1 MSASHRRATVS
12 GALAIAVALT
22 AVACGDSDDKKSAN
36 GLEKSNITLGTMTVA
51 DTAPVQLAISKG
63 YFKAEGLSV
72 KTQVI
77 PGGAAGIP
85 LLKSGRLDFSFGN
98 YVSLLTA
105 ATKDPGFK
113 PMIVAEGF
121 QSASKTHTLM
131 VRKDSPYHT
140 VKDLAGKKIGV
151 NTKRNIST
159 LLVRAAAQPE
169 GVEFDE
175 DKNFVEVAPPAMEQA
190 LKSKSVEAVQ
200 AIEPFGTQMQETM
213 GARMVADL
221 SSGPTADFP
230 IAGYASTEKF
240 AKENPKTVAAFQR
253 ALTKAQGECADRKV
267 VQDILPTYAKG
278 IDAKVASTMSYG
290 TYPTSL
296 NATRLQRVADFMQ
309 QFGYVDKRIDV
320 KQYIATP
327 SSS

>member
-22 AVACGDSDDKKSAN
+22 AVACGDSDDKKSTN
-36 GLEKSNITLGTMTVA
+36 GLEKSSITLGTMTVA

-190 LKSKSVEAVQ
+190 LKSKSVDAVQ

-213 GARMVADL
+213 GARMVSDL

-230 IAGYASTEKF
+230 IAGYAATEKF
-240 AKENPKTVAAFQR
+240 TKENPKTVAAFQR

-309 QFGYVDKRIDV
+309 QFGYVDKRIDD
-320 KQYIATP
+320 KQYIAAP

>member
-1 MSASHRRATVS
+1 MSASHRRAAIS
-12 GALAIAVALT
+12 GSLAIALALS
-22 AVACGDSDDKKSAN
+22 AAACGDSEDKSAN
-36 GLEKSNITLGTMTVA
+36 GLEKSQITLGVMTVA

-63 YFKAEGLSV
+63 LFKAEGLTV

-77 PGGAAGIP
+77 QGGAAGIP

-113 PMIVAEGF
+113 PKIVAEGF
-121 QSASKTHTLM
+121 NSASKTHTLM
-131 VRKDSPYHT
+131 VRGDSPYHT

-159 LLVRAAAQPE
+159 LLVRAAAKPQ
-169 GVEFDE
+169 GMDLDE
-175 DKNFVEVAPPAMEQA
+175 DKNFVEIPPPAMEQA
-190 LKSKSVEAVQ
+190 LKSKSVDAVQ
-200 AIEPFGTQMQETM
+200 AIEPFGTQMQQSM

-221 SSGPTADFP
+221 SSGATADFP
-230 IAGYASTEKF
+230 IAGYAATEKF
-240 AKENPKTVAAFQR
+240 TKENPKTVAAFQR
-253 ALTKAQGECADRKV
+253 ALTKAQGMAADRKV

-290 TYPTSL
+290 SYPTTL
-296 NATRLQRVADFMQ
+296 NATRIQRVADLMQ
-309 QFGYVDKRIDV
+309 QFGYVTQRIDA
-320 KQYIATP
+320 KQYIASP
-327 SSS
+327 ASS

>member
-1 MSASHRRATVS
+1 MFASHRRAAVS
-12 GALAIAVALT
+12 GTLAIAVALT
-22 AVACGDSDDKKSAN
+22 AVACGDSDDSKSSN
-36 GLEKSNITLGTMTVA
+36 GLEKSQITLGTMTVA

-63 YFKAEGLSV
+63 YFKAEGLNV

-105 ATKDPGFK
+105 GIKDPGFK
-113 PMIVAEGF
+113 PKIVAEGF

-131 VRKDSPYHT
+131 VRKDSPFHT
-140 VKDLAGKKIGV
+140 IKDLAGKKIAV

-159 LLVRAAAQPE
+159 LLVRAAAKPE
-169 GVEFDE
+169 GFDFDE

-200 AIEPFGTQMQETM
+200 AIEPFGTQMQESM

-240 AKENPKTVAAFQR
+240 VKENPKTVAAFQR
-253 ALTKAQGECADRKV
+253 ALIKAQGECADRKV

-296 NATRLQRVADFMQ
+296 NATRLQRVADVMQ

-320 KQYIATP
+320 KQFIAAP

>member
-36 GLEKSNITLGTMTVA
+36 GLEESNITLGTMTVA

-77 PGGAAGIP
+77 QGGAAGIP

-131 VRKDSPYHT
+131 VRKDSAYHT
-140 VKDLAGKKIGV
+140 IKDLAGKKIAV

-190 LKSKSVEAVQ
+190 LKSKSVDAVQ

-213 GARMVADL
+213 GARMVSDL

-230 IAGYASTEKF
+230 IAGYAATEKF
-240 AKENPKTVAAFQR
+240 TKENPKTVAAFQR

-320 KQYIATP
+320 KQYIAAP